1 MNMMQTGSDKIRE
14 ISLNDISYRVL
25 RHASKYQRRHKL
37 NSMDA
42 IINHGSWCI
51 ELHSGTTDIGRL
63 SNSITTRSREECV
76 GGDRCCA
83 FCTDIA
89 VYH

>member
-1 MNMMQTGSDKIRE
+1 MNMMQTGVRQDPGNITQRHLISRAKARVKI
-14 ISLNDISYRVL
+14 
-25 RHASKYQRRHKL
+25 SKTTQID
-37 NSMDA
+37 SMDA

-63 SNSITTRSREECV
+63 SNIITTRSREECV